1 LSKEIKIGLIGSGFV
16 GQVAHLH
23 CFNNLKNSKI
33 IALSEL
39 RPRLGEKVCKK
50 YNIPSLY
57 SDYKEMIKENNLDL
71 IIAIVKR
78 YHTAKVAHDVLNRNI
93 NLFTEK
99 PMAPTLLQAKKL
111 LKISKKKKLK
121 YVVGNMRRFDHGV
134 QILKKYLKQNL
145 PTGEL
150 GHIVNF
156 RCYCIAGNDYCNID
170 GNITTKEPSKT
181 KSEWPRYPEWIK
193 FPKEGKKFETF
204 LNYFS
209 HDINLIRYFFGDY
222 FINKNINIKD
232 KSGSITFEYKN
243 FYGDFEFIYSNQKIW
258 REGME
263 INFDKGQILL
273 ELPPAFLR
281 NQPSKITI
289 LKDFGNKKSISPV
302 VECSW
307 SFKNQA
313 IDLIKHISG
322 NHKSISSAN
331 DTIKD
336 LITIENIWKKII

>member
-1 LSKEIKIGLIGSGFV
+1 MSKEIKIGLIGSGFV

-193 FPKEGKKFETF
+193 FPKEG
-204 LNYFS
+204 
-209 HDINLIRYFFGDY
+209 IN
-222 FINKNINIKD
+222 
-232 KSGSITFEYKN
+232 
-243 FYGDFEFIYSNQKIW
+243 SN
-258 REGME
+258 E
-263 INFDKGQILL
+263 INHADIFDMLSGNIHSRNSRNSQKNKGKPITYPL
-273 ELPPAFLR
+273 ELSLESFYNGKILTCRHLR
-281 NQPSKITI
+281 RY
-289 LKDFGNKKSISPV
+289 V
-302 VECSW
+302 SW
-307 SFKNQA
+307 
-313 IDLIKHISG
+313 
-322 NHKSISSAN
+322 
-331 DTIKD
+331 
-336 LITIENIWKKII
+336 E